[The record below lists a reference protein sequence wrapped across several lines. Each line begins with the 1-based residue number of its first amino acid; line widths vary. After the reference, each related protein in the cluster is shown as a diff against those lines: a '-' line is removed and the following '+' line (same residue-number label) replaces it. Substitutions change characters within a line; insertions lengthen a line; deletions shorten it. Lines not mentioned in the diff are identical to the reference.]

1 MPPTIHVRRSRSLA
15 LLHTSAKQDRPRSIH
30 ACRLDDPLTW
40 AVIPAR
46 MYLHSHMTR
55 WTLGPSDIMFTNP
68 YGRPLSF
75 LVVRSP
81 LPQRIFHILQEGR
94 DVPWQA
100 YTSPQS
106 TPRSKA
112 AHRRVGASFLKYPP
126 SHRRLYFAELVDKI
140 HLFAEGKA
148 STSVCQKAATP
159 WKYLPRRCARLSV
172 TFGAPVSLAAVHGA
186 MTRSDVVPGEA
197 AEAQEEER
205 RREDGERVVEA
216 LGRQASRI
224 YTTAKE
230 DIKGAS
236 YTLNS

>member
-1 MPPTIHVRRSRSLA
+1 
-15 LLHTSAKQDRPRSIH
+15 
-30 ACRLDDPLTW
+30 
-40 AVIPAR
+40 
-46 MYLHSHMTR
+46 MTR
-55 WTLGPSDIMFTNP
+55 WTLGASDIMFTNP
-68 YGRPLSF
+68 AFSTFFRKSETFRGTSVPARN
-75 LVVRSP
+75 R
-81 LPQRIFHILQEGR
+81 HR
-94 DVPWQA
+94 DQKLR
-100 YTSPQS
+100 T
-106 TPRSKA
+106 
-112 AHRRVGASFLKYPP
+112 GAW
-126 SHRRLYFAELVDKI
+126 
-140 HLFAEGKA
+140 A
-148 STSVCQKAATP
+148 STGVCQKAATP